1 MKLKYQIFLLLLLF
15 VIPLNHV
22 FASTDLYVN
31 CPNGAVVGGTV
42 DCELFAT
49 SDIEISAVRTQVS
62 VSNNLEFVS
71 FTTHSSWQ
79 GTGDNGDIAL
89 YTYPNQIGE
98 IRLGIVTVKIKES
111 NSNRTGTLYFKDV
124 YFYKAD
130 FSGVSG
136 TSIAKNIKILSTNND
151 LASLSLIDY
160 DITPKF
166 HKDVTEYRATVD
178 SNIVVIEASPKDEFA
193 TVSGVGKKELNYGDN
208 TFIITVISE
217 NGSRREYKLIITR
230 PNERKEEINSSEDV
244 PFSPNAGTN
253 NNHEDHL
260 EQGKDKDSR
269 LRSLELDGYDI
280 DFNQDMYR
288 YYVNISS
295 DIDELIIRA
304 SPSSDKANV
313 MIEGNQQLVFG
324 TNEITIT
331 VVAEDGSKS
340 VYIIYVTKKSD
351 VCVVK
356 NIKVLNYDLG
366 FDCNQY
372 DYELEIGIEDSL
384 DIDVVPSSDQS
395 EVYIYHNDNLQN
407 DDVVTIVVRVHDIDY
422 KYHIKI
428 VKNSFELENIVN
440 NQQFIFFVFV
450 IILALLYFVGRF
462 LVKKRISDEPKVE
475 K

>member
-1 MKLKYQIFLLLLLF
+1 M
-15 VIPLNHV
+15 
-22 FASTDLYVN
+22 
-31 CPNGAVVGGTV
+31 
-42 DCELFAT
+42 
-49 SDIEISAVRTQVS
+49 
-62 VSNNLEFVS
+62 
-71 FTTHSSWQ
+71 
-79 GTGDNGDIAL
+79 
-89 YTYPNQIGE
+89 
-98 IRLGIVTVKIKES
+98 
-111 NSNRTGTLYFKDV
+111 
-124 YFYKAD
+124 
-130 FSGVSG
+130 
-136 TSIAKNIKILSTNND
+136 
-151 LASLSLIDY
+151 
-160 DITPKF
+160 
-166 HKDVTEYRATVD
+166 
-178 SNIVVIEASPKDEFA
+178 
-193 TVSGVGKKELNYGDN
+193 
-208 TFIITVISE
+208 
-217 NGSRREYKLIITR
+217 
-230 PNERKEEINSSEDV
+230 
-244 PFSPNAGTN
+244 
-253 NNHEDHL
+253 

-269 LRSLELDGYDI
+269 LRSLEIDGYDI